1 MATQSA
7 QASPPLAEEKIKE
20 LIEASQ
26 DAKSRAYAPYS
37 NFHVG
42 AALLTTEGRVFK
54 GAQVV
59 VEVWAWS
66 VIPAPPAPRPQGRGW
81 DNLKL
86 QTVITLQLSQ
96 WQQQSS
102 SQ

>member
-42 AALLTTEGRVFK
+42 AALLTAEGRVFK
-54 GAQVV
+54 GGQVV

-66 VIPAPPAPRPQGRGW
+66 VIPAPPTDLW
-81 DNLKL
+81 TKL
-86 QTVITLQLSQ
+86 QTVITVQLSQ
-96 WQQQSS
+96 WQQRSS
-102 SQ
+102 SE

>member
-1 MATQSA
+1 VHALRSNMATQSA
-7 QASPPLAEEKIKE
+7 QATPPLAEEKIKE

-42 AALLTTEGRVFK
+42 AALLTAEGRVFK

-66 VIPAPPAPRPQGRGW
+66 VIPAPPTDLWTKSILPCC
-81 DNLKL
+81 
-86 QTVITLQLSQ
+86 
-96 WQQQSS
+96 
-102 SQ
+102 

>member
-66 VIPAPPAPRPQGRGW
+66 VIPAPPQGRGW